1 MLTSS
6 NLLWA
11 ALAIGAVTGMRSMLA
26 PTLVSRALSERDDLH
41 GAGEAA
47 RLLTSDS
54 AQTFLPVLAAG
65 EIAGDKMPFAP
76 DRTIVPSMMF
86 RAVSG
91 GVSAAALAGVRREP
105 VLLPALLGATAAL
118 LASKIG
124 LSLRKTLSAAFAAQR
139 RTWHRRRSPG
149 PESGP
154 KRAAPGAGR
163 EPTPALRCER
173 VGWASA
179 HQRGCACGGGLKPT
193 LRAERDA
200 AWKGDNFV
208 RPVLTLP
215 GESRQLGRWIT
226 QMRSRHSPDSR
237 VPTPG
242 ATSGVLAPWPLLP
255 APVGAVVAVVGG

>member
-1 MLTSS
+1 MSTSS

-26 PTLVSRALSERDDLH
+26 PTLVSRALSERNDLH

-76 DRTIVPSMMF
+76 DRAIVPSMMF
-86 RAVSG
+86 RAVSA

-124 LSLRKTLSAAFAAQR
+124 LSLRKPYQPHALLNAALGTAEDCLALSLGRTGLRQALGENQR
-139 RTWHRRRSPG
+139 RR
-149 PESGP
+149 
-154 KRAAPGAGR
+154 
-163 EPTPALRCER
+163 
-173 VGWASA
+173 
-179 HQRGCACGGGLKPT
+179 
-193 LRAERDA
+193 
-200 AWKGDNFV
+200 
-208 RPVLTLP
+208 
-215 GESRQLGRWIT
+215 
-226 QMRSRHSPDSR
+226 
-237 VPTPG
+237 
-242 ATSGVLAPWPLLP
+242 
-255 APVGAVVAVVGG
+255 